1 MPDSPYNPPNSLRR
15 ALDEGSRRVPDRV
28 RQLPGHAVRVAVIG
42 VGKLLQATETVRSGY
57 GEVRRNGV
65 APTAERLR
73 RDGLAALRPGIPT
86 QPAARTPETSES
98 PAGDERGAASSPAP
112 AAGRTPAGEHP
123 DAGRPP
129 SAAPSDGAGSAEG
142 AATKQPATSSPEPT
156 PQPAGETASVAG
168 AASEPVPA
176 SSEAP
181 PAHDE
186 LPVPNYDDA
195 TLGSLRG
202 RLRNLTISDL
212 GILLAYERAHQNRT
226 SVVNMF
232 ENRILKLEQ
241 QQGR

>member
-1 MPDSPYNPPNSLRR
+1 MPDSPYNRTPTNSLRR
-15 ALDEGSRRVPDRV
+15 VLDEGSRHVPDRV

-65 APTAERLR
+65 APTADRLR
-73 RDGLAALRPGIPT
+73 RDGLAALRSGVPT
-86 QPAARTPETSES
+86 QPAAHTPETSES
-98 PAGDERGAASSPAP
+98 PAGDERRTAS
-112 AAGRTPAGEHP
+112 
-123 DAGRPP
+123 
-129 SAAPSDGAGSAEG
+129 SAAPPSDGPGSTEG
-142 AATKQPATSSPEPT
+142 ATTKPPVTSPPEPT
-156 PQPAGETASVAG
+156 PELTGEIASVAG
-168 AASEPVPA
+168 AASEPAPA
-176 SSEAP
+176 PSEAP